1 MIATTSALSTD
12 IGTLNPVFKNGGSM
26 LQLEKKNREEL
37 DWCEIPRER
46 IHLGEKIGSELNVV
60 TFRGRLLLENGSF
73 TTCVVKTCKGKS
85 CS

>member
-1 MIATTSALSTD
+1 
-12 IGTLNPVFKNGGSM
+12 M

-37 DWCEIPRER
+37 DWCEIPRES

-60 TFRGRLLLENGSF
+60 TFRGLLLLENGSF
-73 TTCVVKTCKGKS
+73 TTCVVKTCKGKF